1 LIFLSSPCLSLLN
14 AGVRKGSTSQ
24 VWWHTPLIPAL
35 GRQSQADLW
44 ISEFKANLV
53 YRVSSRTSKATQRNL
68 VSKKPKKKRERER
81 EKAALNQNS
90 IIPHRKLVQEACYMF
105 QAGLKYGARQHST
118 RTLKLRAWVD
128 VRVRLECL
136 FAESLFAG
144 VRRFNADFRCRTGT
158 HAI

>member
-1 LIFLSSPCLSLLN
+1 MIFLSSPCLCLLN

-68 VSKKPKKKRERER
+68 VSREGSTES
-81 EKAALNQNS
+81 EFHYPTQD
-90 IIPHRKLVQEACYMF
+90 
-105 QAGLKYGARQHST
+105 AGAGGLLHVPG
-118 RTLKLRAWVD
+118 
-128 VRVRLECL
+128 RLEIWSKTTL
-136 FAESLFAG
+136 YPYTQTAG
-144 VRRFNADFRCRTGT
+144 MGGREGKVGMSVC
-158 HAI
+158 

>member
-81 EKAALNQNS
+81 EGS
-90 IIPHRKLVQEACYMF
+90 TESEFHYPTQEAG
-105 QAGLKYGARQHST
+105 AGGLLHVPG
-118 RTLKLRAWVD
+118 
-128 VRVRLECL
+128 RLEIWSKTTL
-136 FAESLFAG
+136 YPYTQTAG
-144 VRRFNADFRCRTGT
+144 MGGREGKVGMSVC
-158 HAI
+158 